1 MELSIEKRVGIFFL
15 LTIITLGV
23 MIELVEDWDPFQRQ
37 YDYHAYFSTVVGL
50 RAGDPVRLAGVDVG
64 KIRQIEIDN
73 SRVRI
78 DFYVTGGVPIKTDT
92 VAMVRQ
98 ANLLGGSFLGLGFGS
113 EQAPI
118 LPPDSIVPSREG
130 ASLEELIDSFNRNQ
144 NRFFSQLE
152 TVVADSRE
160 PFLAIL
166 NRLDTI
172 AKKIDEGEGTLGL
185 LVNDPAVYRELQ
197 GALTQIREV
206 VARVNQ
212 GEGTMGRLVNDPTLY
227 DEVSRVVINL
237 REITA
242 RINQGEG
249 TLGRLVVEDEVYRNL
264 NQTLADLQDIVART
278 NRGEGTLGRLV
289 SDETLYNEAT
299 GAVTRINSIVGK
311 VDSGKGTIGRL
322 VNEDGLYR
330 EAETALQKI
339 EKTVDGMND
348 SGPLS
353 ALGVVVGT
361 LF

>member
-15 LTIITLGV
+15 LTIIILGV
-23 MIELVEDWDPFQRQ
+23 MIELVEDWDPFERQ
-37 YDYHAYFSTVVGL
+37 YDYHAYFGTVVGL

-64 KIRQIEIDN
+64 KIRRIEIDN
-73 SRVRI
+73 GRVRI
-78 DFYVTGGVPIKTDT
+78 DFFVTSGVPVKTDT
-92 VAMVRQ
+92 IAMVRQ

-113 EQAPI
+113 EQAPV
-118 LPPDSIVPSREG
+118 LPPDSTVASREG

-152 TVVADSRE
+152 SVVADSRE
-160 PFLAIL
+160 PFIGTLK
-166 NRLDTI
+166 RLDAI
-172 AKKIDEGEGTLGL
+172 ATKIDSGEGTLGL
-185 LVNDPAVYRELQ
+185 LVNDPALYRDLQ
-197 GALTQIREV
+197 GALVEIRGI
-206 VARVNQ
+206 VARINQ
-212 GEGTMGRLVNDPTLY
+212 GEGTIGKLVNDATLY
-227 DEVSRVVINL
+227 DEATRAVVNL

-242 RINQGEG
+242 RINAGEG
-249 TLGRLVVEDEVYRNL
+249 TIGRLVVEDEVYRNL

-289 SDETLYNEAT
+289 NDETFYNEAS
-299 GAVTRINSIVGK
+299 GAATRINSIVGK
-311 VDSGKGTIGRL
+311 IDAGQGTLGRL

-339 EKTVDGMND
+339 EKTVDGMSD

-353 ALGVVVGT
+353 ALGTVVGT